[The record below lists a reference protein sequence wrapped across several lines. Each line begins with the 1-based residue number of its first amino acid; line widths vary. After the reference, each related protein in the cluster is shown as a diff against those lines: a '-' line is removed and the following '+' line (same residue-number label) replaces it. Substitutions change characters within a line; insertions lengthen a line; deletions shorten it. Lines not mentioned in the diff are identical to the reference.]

1 VSTYAI
7 SDLMSYMHR
16 YLVECDQNGKED
28 SLRGFYHWMK
38 EHGY

>member
-1 VSTYAI
+1 MNPYAI
-7 SDLMSYMHR
+7 SDLMDFMCR
-16 YLVECDQNGKED
+16 YLVECDQKRKKD